1 MVDPSLDGSSSPAQA
16 AKAYDSVR
24 DAFSKIGVRTDE
36 QAKAYITML
45 PSTAILKA
53 DVSPATI
60 FDFPLA
66 KVAAKNWRER
76 NRAALLA
83 NFDLNV
89 HQERLS
95 HTILRSAGRL
105 KCINE
110 LT

>member
-1 MVDPSLDGSSSPAQA
+1 MTAASHDPKIALEDGEIDAPATSLDGSSSPAQA

-36 QAKAYITML
+36 QPKAYITML

-66 KVAAKNWRER
+66 EVAAKG
-76 NRAALLA
+76 LA
-83 NFDLNV
+83 RKKSRGPARQL
-89 HQERLS
+89 
-95 HTILRSAGRL
+95 
-105 KCINE
+105 
-110 LT
+110 